1 MKPADLL
8 TTIFHHNL
16 WANIRLLERCSELS
30 DAELDATLVGTYG
43 SIRDT
48 LQHIIWSELSLY
60 TRIKTGQ
67 PYRRPEDS
75 PKPTLPELLESAW
88 TTGAGLIE
96 EAGLA
101 QVGDTVQVDRDGVP
115 RDMPKMYHPH
125 PGDQSRYRTPGSDP
139 GYFNPIRDRASRF
152 GQLDFFQGRGFRE
165 QVLIRSYPGSL
176 PGRNSCLVF
185 RIS

>member
-8 TTIFHHNL
+8 TTLFHHNL

-75 PKPTLPELLESAW
+75 PKATLPELLESAS
-88 TTGAGLIE
+88 TTGGGLIE

-115 RDMPKMYHPH
+115 QDMPKTIILTQAINHATEHRAQIRVILTQSGIEP
-125 PGDQSRYRTPGSDP
+125 PDLDSWTFFEEGDLESRS
-139 GYFNPIRDRASRF
+139 S
-152 GQLDFFQGRGFRE
+152 
-165 QVLIRSYPGSL
+165 
-176 PGRNSCLVF
+176 
-185 RIS
+185 